1 MFVLFGVAIGFPWN
15 ALISST
21 TFYEHRLGDMSLS
34 TLESVLTFAYF
45 GMNLLGYAYLHLCG
59 PGAEMVRTHSRYIS
73 SYFAINL
80 VSFSIM
86 TFSPL
91 LPGVDIFWLVVVVG
105 AVLGASSALYQ
116 HEMFALSAQ
125 VEGATQEFVFGFAIA
140 GFLASLCSL
149 LTRSVASAGLTAG
162 LNFGMTVA
170 SLLAAA
176 GLFIRHKSKY
186 MGDDNGDVV
195 AVAADNSYLQE
206 DEETGEDAEK
216 EDLPDIRWFLLVLG
230 NVMCGTL
237 MVFPAVVA
245 GIKPTEQS
253 VNAQQFTSIL
263 FVLFNAGDL
272 IGRGIAHRTLSWASP
287 KLLAGMSVARL
298 VVLLP
303 TFACNREQSVTD
315 ASPLEDGLVYGLVL
329 CIGVTGGMLFSAAA
343 SRAPSALPQDPS
355 KAGKLV
361 ALAVAVSLVLGAVLG
376 SLVVAM
382 L

>member
-21 TFYEHRLGDMSLS
+21 TFYEHRLGDTSLS
-34 TLESVLTFAYF
+34 TLESALTFAYF
-45 GMNLLGYAYLHLCG
+45 GMNLLGYAYLHLCR
-59 PGAEMVRTHSRYIS
+59 PAATEDAFRFIT
-73 SYFAINL
+73 SYFAVNL
-80 VSFSIM
+80 ASFSLM
-86 TFSPL
+86 TVSPL
-91 LPGVDIFWLVVVVG
+91 LPGVDIFWLVIVVG
-105 AVLGASSALYQ
+105 AVLGATSALYQ
-116 HEMFALSAQ
+116 HEMFALSAR

-162 LNFGMTVA
+162 LNFGMTLV
-170 SLLAAA
+170 SLLAATA
-176 GLFIRHKSKY
+176 LFIRQKSTY
-186 MGDDNGDVV
+186 LAVDAGDAAAVV
-195 AVAADNSYLQE
+195 VEDEYVQE
-206 DEETGEDAEK
+206 DETE
-216 EDLPDIRWFLLVLG
+216 LPDIRWFLLVLG

-272 IGRGIAHRTLSWASP
+272 IGRGIAQRTLSWASP
-287 KLLAGMSVARL
+287 KLLAAMSVARL
-298 VVLLP
+298 AVLLP
-303 TFACNREQSVTD
+303 TFACNRGEPFTTSWV
-315 ASPLEDGLVYGLVL
+315 EDGLVCGLVL

-355 KAGKLV
+355 RAGKLV